1 MEILNGLLNGFKIIS
16 GQIELVMGIIVL
28 IGLLLQ
34 KAKPIDVVIGVVK
47 AVLGVMILKQGST
60 LLQGAYR
67 PVMEMLRAT
76 FNISGVVTENY
87 SSIAAVNVALPEL
100 VGAAPTIMVLGF
112 LLNLLLVKFGPL
124 KTVWLTAHTMF
135 GLSVLTVWL
144 MNWFFGLTGIKLIL
158 IGALFMGLFMTIMP
172 SWSYKYSKPFIGN
185 SYAIGHVSCTAS
197 IISSNIGRM
206 FSKWDKK
213 NPKFFDET
221 EADETASSKFST
233 LNRLFSDSTVV
244 TFLLMTVV
252 LGLGAFLAGKEQI
265 LTYAGNTNWIIYALE
280 LGGGFTLG
288 IFILMTGVR
297 MMIAELVPAFRGI
310 AEKIV
315 PGAVPA
321 VDMAVVLPLAPFAAV
336 LGFIGAFLGEF
347 IGFFILLALGS
358 PILLIPGIIATFFDG
373 GVAGVFGFK
382 YGGRKSAFISGLVVG
397 LVQILGGL
405 FFARWTGFDQLGA
418 TWGNTDFGSTMM
430 ALAGIMKV
438 LPSEWLFVAVM
449 IGLYVLACFRLK
461 HLFVVSE
468 EDHAQTESV

>member
-1 MEILNGLLNGFKIIS
+1 MEILTGFLNGFKIIA

-28 IGLLLQ
+28 VGLLLQ
-34 KAKPIDVVIGVVK
+34 KAKPMDVVLGVVK

-60 LLQGAYR
+60 LLQAAYR
-67 PVMEMLRAT
+67 PVMEMMRAT

-87 SSIAAVNVALPEL
+87 SSMAAVNVAIPDL

-112 LLNLLLVKFGPL
+112 LINLLLVKFGPL

-135 GLSVLTVWL
+135 GLSILTVWM
-144 MNWFFGLTGIKLIL
+144 MNWFFGLSGITSIL
-158 IGALFMGLFMTIMP
+158 IGALFMGVFMTVMP
-172 SWSYKYSKPFIGN
+172 SWGYKYSKPFVGN
-185 SYAIGHVSCTAS
+185 SYTIGHVSVTAS
-197 IISSNIGRM
+197 IISSTIGRL
-206 FSKWDKK
+206 FGKWDKK

-221 EADETASSKFST
+221 EADVNATSKFSS
-233 LNRLFSDSTVV
+233 LNRLFSDSSVI
-244 TFLLMTVV
+244 TFLLMTFV
-252 LGLGAFLAGKEQI
+252 LGFGAFLAGKEQI
-265 LTYAGNTNWIIYALE
+265 LTYAGNTNWIVYALE
-280 LGGGFTLG
+280 LGGGFTVG
-288 IFILMTGVR
+288 IFVLMTGVR

-310 AEKIV
+310 ADKLV

-382 YGGRKSAFISGLVVG
+382 YGGRKAAFISGLVVG

-405 FFARWTGFDQLGA
+405 FFTKWTGFDQLGA

-430 ALAGIMKV
+430 ALSGIMKV
-438 LPSEWLFVAVM
+438 LPSEWLFVALL
-449 IGLYVLACFRLK
+449 IGIYVIASLRLK
-461 HLFVVSE
+461 HLFVVPKE
-468 EDHAQTESV
+468 EQAQTVSE

>member
-1 MEILNGLLNGFKIIS
+1 MEVLNAIVNVFKIIA
-16 GQIELVMGIIVL
+16 GQIELVMGIIVF

-34 KAKPIDVVIGVVK
+34 KKKPIDILIGTVK
-47 AVLGVMILKQGST
+47 AILGVMILKQGST

-67 PVMEMLRAT
+67 PVMEMVKAT

-87 SSIAAVNVALPEL
+87 SSMAAVNTAIPDL
-100 VGAAPTIMVLGF
+100 VGAAPTIMILGF

-135 GLSVLTVWL
+135 GLSILTVW
-144 MNWFFGLTGIKLIL
+144 MMHWFFGITGGTAIL
-158 IGALFMGLFMTIMP
+158 IGALFMGIFMTVMP

-185 SYAIGHVSCTAS
+185 SYAIGHVSGTAS
-197 IISSNIGRM
+197 IISSHVGRLIG
-206 FSKWDKK
+206 KWDKK
-213 NPKFFDET
+213 NPKFFDES
-221 EADETASSKFST
+221 EEDENATSKFSS
-233 LNRLFSDSTVV
+233 LHRLFSDSNVI
-244 TFLLMTVV
+244 TFVLMTIV
-252 LGLGAFLAGKEQI
+252 LGFGAFLAGKEQI
-265 LTYAGNTNWIIYALE
+265 LVHAGTTNWIVYALE
-280 LGGGFTLG
+280 LGGSFTVG

-310 AEKIV
+310 ADKVV

-321 VDMAVVLPLAPFAAV
+321 VDMAVVMPLAPFASV

-382 YGGRKSAFISGLVVG
+382 YGGRKAAFISGLVVG

-405 FFARWTGFDQLGA
+405 FFTKWTGFAELGA

-430 ALAGIMKV
+430 ILSGIMKV
-438 LPSEWLFVAVM
+438 LPSEWLFVALM
-449 IGLYVLACFRLK
+449 IVIYVIAALRLK
-461 HLFVVSE
+461 HLFAVPNNVESQTVSE
-468 EDHAQTESV
+468 